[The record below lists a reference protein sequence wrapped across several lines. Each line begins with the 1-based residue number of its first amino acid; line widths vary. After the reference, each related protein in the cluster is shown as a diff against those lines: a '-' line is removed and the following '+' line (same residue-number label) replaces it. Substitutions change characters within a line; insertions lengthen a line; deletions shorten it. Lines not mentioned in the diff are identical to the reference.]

1 MTFSKSQKTCCD
13 SNHYKIFLFSP
24 SGGMLEGHLN
34 MFFVVVVIVY
44 RLTWSVLVGKV
55 EVFEIHSVNVIISN
69 QDKWFTQ
76 IPIILILSDK

>member
-1 MTFSKSQKTCCD
+1 
-13 SNHYKIFLFSP
+13 
-24 SGGMLEGHLN
+24 